1 MPWLRIRIR
10 LPELAPLRLRLCKT
24 PSSLSNDEIK
34 ELAASAQQLQ
44 QNAQNQNPQNQQNR
58 NQQNQNQ
65 QNQNQQ
71 KNR

>member
-1 MPWLRIRIR
+1 MAQNQNTSARASAIASKALQN
-10 LPELAPLRLRLCKT
+10 PE
-24 PSSLSNDEIK
+24 SLSNDEIK